1 MDDSTNMEGNFLLA
15 IKGTINKPAKF
26 TASQFSEAE
35 QELIAAINAI
45 NSSKTFVSQSVKESP
60 IIPLP
65 HPKSKTT
72 SDIGEEKREISLETA
87 IDSDI
92 VMTEEDDEKPYAT
105 KTTNTMVEE
114 AINYVKK
121 IQMKLIR
128 PQLLLL
134 QHSPR
139 ISLLTIP

>member
-1 MDDSTNMEGNFLLA
+1 
-15 IKGTINKPAKF
+15 
-26 TASQFSEAE
+26 
-35 QELIAAINAI
+35 
-45 NSSKTFVSQSVKESP
+45 
-60 IIPLP
+60 
-65 HPKSKTT
+65 
-72 SDIGEEKREISLETA
+72 
-87 IDSDI
+87 
-92 VMTEEDDEKPYAT
+92 MTEEDDEKPYAT

>member
-65 HPKSKTT
+65 PQVKHY
-72 SDIGEEKREISLETA
+72 KRHWGR
-87 IDSDI
+87 
-92 VMTEEDDEKPYAT
+92 
-105 KTTNTMVEE
+105 
-114 AINYVKK
+114 KK
-121 IQMKLIR
+121 R
-128 PQLLLL
+128 NFFGN
-134 QHSPR
+134 SY
-139 ISLLTIP
+139 